1 MRPCYSWVGLH
12 LTRVNSPLASGS
24 VTTPAAR
31 AGLLRPGRPHR
42 PAGATCSTRSGSPR
56 SSASGSVFLSE
67 RFNLKDAGV
76 LAGAAAAATTRLGIA
91 TAATNHNTRHPLV
104 TATMATTLHRLSGG
118 RYALGLGR
126 GFDLL
131 FDVMGLP
138 RVTGAQLEDAIGIYR
153 RLWHGEA
160 FGHDGPAGRYP
171 YLSQDKQLRRG
182 HPGADDGDRPEEP
195 RAGRPGRRRR
205 RAAHLLHRRDA
216 GARRTHHPRAAPS
229 APARTRPAVRIWS
242 VLATVE
248 ESIPEEQRLRKL
260 VGRLATYLQGYGEVL
275 VRANGW
281 DLGGPR
287 AVPHRRAGAGL
298 PRAPSTPSAPS
309 RSSATCATTCCRAS
323 GWPRRPPASAAECAR
338 RIQDQLDAGADSVVL
353 HGATPTELAPVLA
366 AWRDVRP
373 DGLDRPAR
381 QPRPDAPRPATGR
394 TAPAGRA
401 PPRSPRPCGPTR
413 AARSR

>member
-1 MRPCYSWVGLH
+1 MPELACYGLAGH
-12 LTRVNSPLASGS
+12 TDQPADLLDEVRLAEDL
-24 VTTPAAR
+24 
-31 AGLLRPGRPHR
+31 GL
-42 PAGATCSTRSGSPR
+42 
-56 SSASGSVFLSE
+56 GSVFLSE

-76 LAGAAAAATTRLGIA
+76 LAGAAAAVTTRLGIA

-138 RVTGAQLEDAIGIYR
+138 RITGAQIEDAVGIYR

-160 FGHDGPAGRYP
+160 FGHDGPAGSYP
-171 YLSQDKQLRRG
+171 YLSQDKTFDEDIPVLMMAIGPKSLELAGRV
-182 HPGADDGDRPEEP
+182 ADGVVLHTYFTDETLARAVRTIRESAE
-195 RAGRPGRRRR
+195 RAGKDP
-205 RAAHLLHRRDA
+205 A
-216 GARRTHHPRAAPS
+216 G
-229 APARTRPAVRIWS
+229 VRIWS

-281 DLGGPR
+281 DPAALERFRNDALVQGYP
-287 AVPHRRAGAGL
+287 GAFDAIGTIEELSHLRDDVL
-298 PRAPSTPSAPS
+298 PSEWLEA
-309 RSSATCATTCCRAS
+309 SAT
-323 GWPRRPPASAAECAR
+323 GSAAQCAQR
-338 RIQDQLDAGADSVVL
+338 VQDQLDAGADSVVL

-366 AWRDVRP
+366 AWREVRP
-373 DGLDRPAR
+373 HGLGRL
-381 QPRPDAPRPATGR
+381 PDNPGR
-394 TAPAGRA
+394 ML
-401 PPRSPRPCGPTR
+401 
-413 AARSR
+413 

>member
-1 MRPCYSWVGLH
+1 MTPDRTGGMPELACYGLAGH
-12 LTRVNSPLASGS
+12 TDQPGDLLDEVRLAEEL
-24 VTTPAAR
+24 
-31 AGLLRPGRPHR
+31 GL
-42 PAGATCSTRSGSPR
+42 
-56 SSASGSVFLSE
+56 GSVFLSE

-138 RVTGAQLEDAIGIYR
+138 RITGAQLEDAIGIYR

-171 YLSQDKQLRRG
+171 YLSQDKSFDEDIPVLMMAIGPKSLELAGRV
-182 HPGADDGDRPEEP
+182 ADGVVLHTFFTDETLARAVRTIRESAE
-195 RAGRPGRRRR
+195 RAGK
-205 RAAHLLHRRDA
+205 D
-216 GARRTHHPRAAPS
+216 
-229 APARTRPAVRIWS
+229 PAQVRIWS

-275 VRANGW
+275 VRANDW
-281 DLGGPR
+281 DAAALDRFRNDDLVQGYPGAFD
-287 AVPHRRAGAGL
+287 AVGTVEELSHLRDDVL
-298 PRAPSTPSAPS
+298 PSEWLEAA
-309 RSSATCATTCCRAS
+309 AT
-323 GWPRRPPASAAECAR
+323 GSAAACAR

-353 HGATPTELAPVLA
+353 HGATPTELAPVLS
-366 AWRDVRP
+366 AWREARP
-373 DGLDRPAR
+373 DGLDRL
-381 QPRPDAPRPATGR
+381 PDNPGR
-394 TAPAGRA
+394 MP
-401 PPRSPRPCGPTR
+401 
-413 AARSR
+413 